1 MVYAAIKPVLLMRLV
16 SAKSVFTRVA
26 SLLCVPG
33 PSASHTS
40 LVTCGLGQL
49 FHPRGDFPD
58 HNHWG
63 LLILYME
70 DSPKRVGIL
79 GKQPQH
85 LRSVGIGRGS
95 DSTLYNFLS
104 INQPNEGV
112 YLRDPGLCSSEG

>member
-1 MVYAAIKPVLLMRLV
+1 MK
-16 SAKSVFTRVA
+16 
-26 SLLCVPG
+26 
-33 PSASHTS
+33 
-40 LVTCGLGQL
+40 
-49 FHPRGDFPD
+49 
-58 HNHWG
+58 
-63 LLILYME
+63 

-85 LRSVGIGRGS
+85 LISVGIGRGS